1 MKAGSSFSSGDKHR
15 RSILDF
21 RSLPDVKML
30 EHGGGFL
37 TWADS
42 FRNVFEQFNRKPRSL
57 INLLGMLTVE
67 QVEQKMKD
75 IGTSHVDVIFELF
88 RDTGERSEL
97 EYSDFEEMNMAIW
110 AALVHK
116 TTGEARKKVNNTGQ
130 GSGLYAYVR
139 VWRWFT
145 GQSTTTQAEC
155 RAKILHPDQVK
166 KIELVADAIEDWERR
181 LNLMEEK
188 DLAGGEEESVAK
200 TPDKY
205 KTMALWCMLPD
216 SLRDEVDLKTG
227 EHGGATRRHATL

>member
-1 MKAGSSFSSGDKHR
+1 
-15 RSILDF
+15 
-21 RSLPDVKML
+21 
-30 EHGGGFL
+30 
-37 TWADS
+37 
-42 FRNVFEQFNRKPRSL
+42 
-57 INLLGMLTVE
+57 
-67 QVEQKMKD
+67 
-75 IGTSHVDVIFELF
+75 
-88 RDTGERSEL
+88 
-97 EYSDFEEMNMAIW
+97 MNIVVW

-145 GQSTTTQAEC
+145 GQSTTTQAES

-188 DLAGGEEESVAK
+188 DLAGGEEEANAK

-227 EHGGATRRHATL
+227 EHGGEYSKTRNFVMRFAEAKRKHRDDAMDASPILSLIHI